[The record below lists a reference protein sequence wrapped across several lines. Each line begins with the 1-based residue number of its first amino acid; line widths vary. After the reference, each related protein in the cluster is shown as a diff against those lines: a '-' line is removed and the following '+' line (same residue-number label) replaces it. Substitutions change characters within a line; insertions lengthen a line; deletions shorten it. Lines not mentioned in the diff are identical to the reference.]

1 MKHTIA
7 LAITAAMLA
16 GALPSFAQ
24 QPAPAAPARGGAGRG
39 AAAPAAPAAPFAANI
54 EAFRQADRAN
64 FPEPCQ
70 ILLVGSSSIARW
82 TTSAAD
88 LAPMKSINRG
98 FGGSSAPD
106 ANFYF
111 GSIVAPYRP
120 RQIVWYEGD
129 NDINAGRSPD
139 SVVAEFNTFL
149 ALKDRALGT
158 TPVYIIAIKSS
169 RSREAQLATQ
179 AEANGKLKAIAD
191 ARRDVVY
198 IDVVTP
204 LMENG
209 RPKDVFVADQLHLNP
224 DGYKI
229 WTAAIKPVLAKRPPT
244 KAPGC

>member
-1 MKHTIA
+1 MKRIIA
-7 LAITAAMLA
+7 MASLAAVAAA
-16 GALPSFAQ
+16 ALPAFAQ
-24 QPAPAAPARGGAGRG
+24 QPAPAAPARGAGRG
-39 AAAPAAPAAPFAANI
+39 AAPAPAAPAAPFAANI

-82 TTSAAD
+82 TTSAQD
-88 LAPMKSINRG
+88 LAPMKSLNRG

-106 ANFYF
+106 ANYYF

-129 NDINAGRSPD
+129 NDINAGKSPD
-139 SVVAEFNTFL
+139 SVVAEFNRFL

-158 TPVYIIAIKSS
+158 TPVYIISIKPS
-169 RSREAQLATQ
+169 RSRESQLATQ
-179 AEANGKLKAIAD
+179 AEANAKLKAIAD
-191 ARRDVVY
+191 ARKDVVY

-224 DGYKI
+224 EGYKI

>member
-1 MKHTIA
+1 MKRIIA
-7 LAITAAMLA
+7 AASLAAVLA
-16 GALPSFAQ
+16 SALPTLAQ
-24 QPAPAAPARGGAGRG
+24 QPAAPARAG
-39 AAAPAAPAAPFAANI
+39 AAAAPAAPFAANI

-82 TTSAAD
+82 TTSAQD

-98 FGGSSAPD
+98 FGGSTAPD
-106 ANFYF
+106 ANYYF

-129 NDINAGRSPD
+129 NDINAGRTPD
-139 SVVAEFNTFL
+139 QVVAEFNKFL
-149 ALKDRALGT
+149 DLKDRALGT
-158 TPVYIIAIKSS
+158 TPVYIIAIKPS
-169 RSREAQLATQ
+169 RSRESQLAVQ
-179 AEANGKLKAIAD
+179 AEANAKLKAIAD
-191 ARRDVVY
+191 ARKDVIY

-244 KAPGC
+244 KAPGCS